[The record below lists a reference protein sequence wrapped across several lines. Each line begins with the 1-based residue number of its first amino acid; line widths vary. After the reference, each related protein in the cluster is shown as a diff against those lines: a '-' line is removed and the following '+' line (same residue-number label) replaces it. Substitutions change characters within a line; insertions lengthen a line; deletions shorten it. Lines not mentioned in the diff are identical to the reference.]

1 MSYTFRI
8 RSYKKEEKQPL
19 GNLKGFNNNKTK
31 KAELKLESR
40 NLFSESKN
48 EKNKIE
54 NLSGKRG
61 KKNN

>member
-19 GNLKGFNNNKTK
+19 GNLKGFNNNKMK

-54 NLSGKRG
+54 NLW
-61 KKNN
+61 

>member
-1 MSYTFRI
+1 MSSYTFRI

-19 GNLKGFNNNKTK
+19 ENLKGFNSNKTK

-40 NLFSESKN
+40 NLFFESKDKN

-54 NLSGKRG
+54 SLW
-61 KKNN
+61 